1 MPQGSHQ
8 SERKSPEL
16 CYSLSENI
24 FSKNN
29 HYPDVHP
36 DGDWRSNVP
45 IQAEE
50 NQIRITRI
58 MNKLRKII
66 INKFTK
72 QEEGQSPYFSNN
84 YEKNNRAVN
93 KEGTLAKLL
102 QFDQNL
108 SN

>member
-1 MPQGSHQ
+1 M
-8 SERKSPEL
+8 
-16 CYSLSENI
+16 
-24 FSKNN
+24 
-29 HYPDVHP
+29 HP

-72 QEEGQSPYFSNN
+72 QEEG
-84 YEKNNRAVN
+84 
-93 KEGTLAKLL
+93 
-102 QFDQNL
+102 
-108 SN
+108 